1 MLVCLKCTYS
11 KYIKIQG
18 VNTMAD
24 YAKMYYTLFGAITD
38 ALKLLEA
45 DDILAA
51 VQTLMEA
58 QQQTEE
64 IYISAADE
72 TAI

>member
-1 MLVCLKCTYS
+1 
-11 KYIKIQG
+11 
-18 VNTMAD
+18 MAD